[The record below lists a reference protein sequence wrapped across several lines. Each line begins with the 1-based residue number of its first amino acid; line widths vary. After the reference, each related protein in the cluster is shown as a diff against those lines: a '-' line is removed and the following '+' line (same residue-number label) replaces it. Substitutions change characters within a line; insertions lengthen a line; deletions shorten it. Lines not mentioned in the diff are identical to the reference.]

1 MILVAA
7 GLFEMGDDASPD
19 AAPRHSVELS
29 AYQIDRVEVSIERF
43 EAFVAGGGYTETKWW
58 SEAGQAWLAEH
69 PEGAGAEARAAKRPG
84 AHPVVAVSFWEAE
97 AYCHAQGGELP
108 TEAQW
113 ERAACGKG
121 RYPWGEGDN
130 VDAAWFTQ
138 GKGQHL
144 VGVNTRAVDDAQ
156 PGLLSPLGLAHMAG
170 NVLEWTRDT
179 YHAGYDA
186 GAVKDPVATAPSPWR
201 AARGGSF
208 LDLPSYAT
216 CTHREPVDPSEP
228 RVTLGF
234 RCVYAP

>member
-19 AAPRHSVELS
+19 ASPRHAVELG
-29 AYQIDRVEVSIERF
+29 AYQIDRVEVNIDHF
-43 EAFVAGGGYTETKWW
+43 EAFVAGGGYAEPKWW
-58 SEAGQAWLAEH
+58 SEAGRDWLREN
-69 PEGAGAEARAAKRPG
+69 PEGAGAKARASGRPG
-84 AHPVVAVSFWEAE
+84 THPVIAVSFWEAE
-97 AYCHAQGGELP
+97 AYCHAHGGDLP

-113 ERAACGKG
+113 ERAACGNG
-121 RYPWGEGDN
+121 RYPWGEGDH

-144 VGVNTRAVDDAQ
+144 VAVNTRAVDDAL
-156 PGLLSPLGLAHMAG
+156 PSLLSPLGLAHMAG

-179 YHAGYDA
+179 YRAGYDTGRA
-186 GAVKDPVATAPSPWR
+186 SDPVATAPSPWR

-216 CTHREPVDPSEP
+216 CTHREPVNPSEP
-228 RVTLGF
+228 RLTLGF
-234 RCVYAP
+234 RCVYPP